1 MLTIFVAFSVPNIVY
16 VLNFRWD
23 FHKNLINWGDDFDI
37 NVPKLYWNI
46 IDYRATLGHKTNHSF
61 TKKNVKFGWTYNP
74 RFGHCRSI
82 VATRNIKKH
91 EELWVNYGYEDME
104 NAPQWYIDVHKRE
117 IGSIPKRKRRS
128 RTRT

>member
-1 MLTIFVAFSVPNIVY
+1 MQNENEYYKFIY
-16 VLNFRWD
+16 FRWD
-23 FHKNLINWGDDFDI
+23 FHKNLIHWGDDYEI

-46 IDYRATLGHKTNHSF
+46 KDYRATLGHKTNHSF
-61 TKKNVKFGWTYNP
+61 TKKNVKFGWAYNP

-82 VATRNIKKH
+82 VAMRNIKKH
-91 EELWVNYGYEDME
+91 EELWVNYGYEDIE